1 MKRLIS
7 IVAAL
12 AIIGIAAAQT
22 EDQVEFNIEVQGDAA
37 LKIVPPAGD
46 TNVEIEYVLGEDG
59 QWRTTEG
66 LPFQFALRYFSNRTY
81 EDEFYQ
87 ENCEYDELA
96 PGETQED
103 KVVCGEPFSREVLQL
118 VPHYITVKAGQVGAD
133 DQLVAVPAFLDGAL
147 EMIVAVDSDG
157 VDGEVSCAAAAFVNP
172 LDYSYTAFDP
182 YRLPNLHPDWDDV
195 DLDDLPDWAKVDAA
209 GPSDEQRAL
218 TEPFLGTAGQ
228 DVRGGLAAVARVP
241 LPVGARVEAAGPS
254 NERRPLPDP
263 SPGTAGQDVRVAFDA
278 VDVDL
283 VGDSSDRTTGLRG
296 AYCGTH
302 SDGGA
307 TVYAEIDMS
316 DDKLIPEGDFP
327 VQLVFTLNEY
337 SD

>member
-46 TNVEIEYVLGEDG
+46 TNVEIDYVLGEDG
-59 QWRTTEG
+59 QWRTTAG
-66 LPFQFALRYFSNRTY
+66 SPFQFALRYFSNRTS
-81 EDEFYQ
+81 EDWFYQ
-87 ENCEYDELA
+87 ENCRYDELA
-96 PGETQED
+96 DGETQED

-118 VPHYITVKAGQVGAD
+118 VPHYISVKAGEVGAD
-133 DQLVAVPAFLDGAL
+133 DQLVEVPAFLDGAL
-147 EMIVAVDSDG
+147 EMIVTVVSDAG
-157 VDGEVSCAAAAFVNP
+157 IGEGGEVSCAAEAFVNP

-182 YRLPNLHPDWDDV
+182 YRLPNLHPDWDDT
-195 DLDDLPDWAKVDAA
+195 DLGDLPDWAKVDAA
-209 GPSDEQRAL
+209 GPSDEQLAL
-218 TEPFLGTAGQ
+218 IEPFL
-228 DVRGGLAAVARVP
+228 
-241 LPVGARVEAAGPS
+241 
-254 NERRPLPDP
+254 
-263 SPGTAGQDVRVAFDA
+263 GTAGQDVRVAFDA
-278 VDVDL
+278 DDVDL
-283 VGDSSDRTTGLRG
+283 VGDSNDRTTGLRG

-307 TVYAEIDMS
+307 TVYAAIDMS
-316 DDKLIPEGDFP
+316 DAKLIPEGDYP

-337 SD
+337 SGD

>member
-228 DVRGGLAAVARVP
+228 DVR
-241 LPVGARVEAAGPS
+241 
-254 NERRPLPDP
+254 
-263 SPGTAGQDVRVAFDA
+263 VAFDA